1 MAARAA
7 GKKAAPKK
15 KTAEDEKKY
24 LCPYCMKEKKKS
36 EFYVCTDPR
45 VLTGITSMCKDCV
58 KKIALSW
65 DENRQEFGACTK
77 KSVMEALE
85 YIDRPFLE
93 NLWNSSY
100 AEWADDKSQHR
111 RTTIWDCYIKNVSLV
126 NYRGMRWRDGD
137 IFQTYVE
144 DAKQVA
150 ALEDGNRDMA
160 QTLINSQE
168 VDNECEKNR
177 KDVIRLLGYD
187 PFEGE
192 KIEDQPLLYS
202 QLIGYLD
209 SGGDTSDDIMRTS
222 SAITIVRGFS
232 QQAKI
237 DDKIAKAMANSN
249 ANTSELKTLLD
260 AKKNLS
266 ATISQLAEQ
275 SCLSL
280 KHNKNASKGENTWT
294 GKIKKLKDIDLRE
307 AEVNGFDIG
316 TCRGMQQ
323 VLEISDASILKQLRL
338 DESEWSDMVAE
349 MRVDNQQL
357 RIERDNYK
365 EINRILLQENLD
377 LKDFLEEH
385 GITIDL
391 NLRDL
396 KSIYS
401 VFANKDE
408 EIENSDEDSEYDED
422 LEASNGILEEMSD
435 EVESDGDSDE

>member
-1 MAARAA
+1 MARSA
-7 GKKAAPKK
+7 GKKTTSTK
-15 KTAEDEKKY
+15 KTTVVDDRKY
-24 LCPYCMKEKKKS
+24 LCPHCLKEKKKS
-36 EFYVCTDPR
+36 EFYMSTDPR
-45 VLTGITSMCKDCV
+45 VLTGITSICKDCV
-58 KKIALSW
+58 RKIALAW
-65 DENRQEFGACTK
+65 DDNRQEFGACTK
-77 KSVMEALE
+77 KTVMDALE

-93 NLWNSSY
+93 RLWDSSY
-100 AEWADDKSQHR
+100 AEWTDDTSQKR
-111 RTTIWDCYIKNVSLV
+111 RTTIWDAYIKNVGMV
-126 NYRGMRWRDGD
+126 QYRGLRWRDGD
-137 IFQTYVE
+137 IFNTYVE

-150 ALEDGNRDMA
+150 ALESGNREVA
-160 QTLINSQE
+160 QTLIGSQE
-168 VDNECEKNR
+168 VDNECDKNR

-209 SGGDTSDDIMRTS
+209 SGGDGNDDIMRTS

-237 DDKIAKAMANSN
+237 DDKIAKAMANTN
-249 ANTSELKTLLD
+249 VNTAELKTLLD

-294 GKIKKLKDIDLRE
+294 GKIKKLRDMDLRD

-323 VLEISDASILKQLRL
+323 VLDISDASIMKQLAL

-349 MRVDNQQL
+349 QRQMLTKVQKQ
-357 RIERDNYK
+357 RDIYR
-365 EINRILLQENLD
+365 EINRVILRENLD
-377 LKDFLEEH
+377 LRDTLEENDMLDAVNLQNLK
-385 GITIDL
+385 DL
-391 NLRDL
+391 FSPLAELENEKQQASDD
-396 KSIYS
+396 
-401 VFANKDE
+401 VEEDDVDE
-408 EIENSDEDSEYDED
+408 
-422 LEASNGILEEMSD
+422 
-435 EVESDGDSDE
+435 